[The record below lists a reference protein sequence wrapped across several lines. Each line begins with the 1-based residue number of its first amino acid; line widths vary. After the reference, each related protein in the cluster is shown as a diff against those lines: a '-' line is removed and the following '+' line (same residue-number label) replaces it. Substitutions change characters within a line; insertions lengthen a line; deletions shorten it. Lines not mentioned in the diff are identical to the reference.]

1 MFATSFLFL
10 DCGFIIPQDKAFFCD
25 EVTLIKKIW
34 CFLSTGFYS
43 LSKNPPGF
51 SDKRL
56 AVCGRQTLRGFF
68 DTLSGCN
75 EKPLHPLFYFSAGR
89 KKLFDPLKLSNI
101 NRCASV
107 SGAYACCSFSS
118 AAPAA
123 ACSASFLLWPVP
135 VENTSPFSSTAAS
148 KTLAWSGPVE
158 PTSR

>member
-1 MFATSFLFL
+1 MFSTSFLFL
-10 DCGFIIPQDKAFFCD
+10 DCGLIIPQGKAFFCD
-25 EVTLIKKIW
+25 EVTLIKKVGATENR
-34 CFLSTGFYS
+34 CTH
-43 LSKNPPGF
+43 
-51 SDKRL
+51 
-56 AVCGRQTLRGFF
+56 FF
-68 DTLSGCN
+68 IFQRV
-75 EKPLHPLFYFSAGR
+75 E
-89 KKLFDPLKLSNI
+89 KLFDPLKLSNI

-107 SGAYACCSFSS
+107 AGSYACCSFSS